1 MRLKAADPRNVVDGE
16 ALRSRQ
22 LCTTSAPPRPAL
34 PAPSHPASPLKK
46 GIEFKNRFF
55 FFFPPTKSLKCFFS
69 SSSLLSPLAPQQPS
83 SAWPLTAGRCSLQA
97 GWGSWPPC
105 ARTSP
110 QTAGRRWLLGGTCSS
125 SLCLLSSKAPPP
137 AATHPAR
144 LVRAC
149 ETCPQPHPDPKAEP
163 SCPAQLAPSGNLPTL
178 ASSTGYAAFLKVG

>member
-1 MRLKAADPRNVVDGE
+1 MDGE
-16 ALRSRQ
+16 ALRYLQ
-22 LCTTSAPPRPAL
+22 LCTASAPPCPAL

-46 GIEFKNRFF
+46 GIEFKNGYLLFF
-55 FFFPPTKSLKCFFS
+55 FFFHEVSEVFFS

-105 ARTSP
+105 VRTSP
-110 QTAGRRWLLGGTCSS
+110 QSAGRRWPLGGTCSS

-137 AATHPAR
+137 AATHPAW

-163 SCPAQLAPSGNLPTL
+163 SCPAQLAPSGNVPTL
-178 ASSTGYAAFLKVG
+178 ASSTRYAAFLNVSSP